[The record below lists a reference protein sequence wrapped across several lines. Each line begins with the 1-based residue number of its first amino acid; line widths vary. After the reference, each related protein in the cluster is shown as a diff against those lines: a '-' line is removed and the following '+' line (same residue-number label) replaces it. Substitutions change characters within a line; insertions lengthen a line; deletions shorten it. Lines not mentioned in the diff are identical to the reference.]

1 MNQENFDK
9 ALQAIVVV
17 TAFAEVICGKNFMK
31 GIGKRHKVL
40 AKNAVIEVW
49 IGVHNLI
56 RPYKAINTGNS
67 AFAHSP
73 IVKAES
79 RFILE
84 KLESKVPSGIDT
96 VDERM
101 KKIIDKKLNR
111 MQQLS
116 NNK

>member
-73 IVKAES
+73 IVQAES
-79 RFILE
+79 
-84 KLESKVPSGIDT
+84 KLIY
-96 VDERM
+96 ERIVNSVNPNIPIPNERVE
-101 KKIIDKKLNR
+101 KIISRKVNHICNWLKR
-111 MQQLS
+111 R
-116 NNK
+116 

>member
-1 MNQENFDK
+1 MKNVKYENVLW
-9 ALQAIVVV
+9 AVVV
-17 TAFAEVICGKNFMK
+17 ISSLAEALCGKKFMKRIKRRLRVLDKMAEV
-31 GIGKRHKVL
+31 
-40 AKNAVIEVW
+40 EVW
-49 IGVHNLI
+49 VGAYNM
-56 RPYKAINTGNS
+56 INPEKSVSTGNS